1 MAKITISEKDISK
14 IPSNEVGNDVVY
26 VPGYAVTG
34 PANTP
39 TLCRTLSEFQKI
51 FGINPYLFEKTETYN
66 DVFAPYTGN
75 SGANN
80 VSNNYLTRLSTGDYN
95 FCLKNSVET
104 SYVYAVEL
112 LSKGMPIIFERVV
125 DDSLLK
131 AHADLVDSTGNKIL
145 RVVAKYPGRYGQSIS
160 YILEKDS
167 ANYKLTITQDSS
179 FKNSNENDVIYLS
192 KPSTE
197 PYTISL
203 DPYSS
208 NYFENVNYGMVD
220 IIKGENFNQNSTL
233 VESSKTEDGL
243 IVETYLTNT
252 FSDTVDFSLNT
263 FYGKL
268 ESSVYSKLEDK
279 NEYAI
284 KYLTSGGYP
293 NYFESSKLNTGKE
306 SISKTMAQVATKRSD
321 CIAILDYIKNDN
333 DVNLTNLKTSIQ
345 LDIDNSNVQTK
356 DFNFE
361 QIYKYAV
368 MFAPYGKYKSNVLGG
383 TYILPASFA
392 YLNTLAESL
401 KTNPSWYAVAGIT
414 RGIVSNLEELVP
426 NMTGAMADDLQPST
440 GVCIN
445 PILNIKPYGYTI

>member
-26 VPGYAVTG
+26 IPGYAVTG

-66 DVFAPYTGN
+66 DVFAPYTGG
-75 SGANN
+75 ST
-80 VSNNYLTRLSTGDYN
+80 SDNYLTRLSTGDYN
-95 FCLKNSVET
+95 FCLENSVET

-112 LSKGMPIIFERVV
+112 LNKGMPIIFERVV

-131 AHADLVDSTGNKIL
+131 AYADLVDSTGNEIL
-145 RVVAKYPGRYGQSIS
+145 KVVAKYPGRYGKSIN
-160 YILEKDS
+160 YTLEEDS
-167 ANYKLTITQDSS
+167 GAYKLTITQDIS
-179 FKNSNENDVIYLS
+179 FKNRTENDVIYLS
-192 KPSTE
+192 KPLTE
-197 PYTISL
+197 SYIISL
-203 DPYSS
+203 DPYSN
-208 NYFENVNYGMVD
+208 NYFENVNYSMVD
-220 IIKGENFNQNSTL
+220 IIKGENFNQDSIL
-233 VESSKTEDGL
+233 VESSKTADGL
-243 IVETYLTNT
+243 IVETYLTNAFLAT
-252 FSDTVDFSLNT
+252 AADFSLNT
-263 FYGKL
+263 FYVKL
-268 ESSVYSKLEDK
+268 ESSVYNKLEDK

-306 SISKTMAQVATKRSD
+306 SISKTMAQVAAKRSD

-345 LDIDNSNVQTK
+345 LDIDNSSVQTK

-361 QIYKYAV
+361 QIYKYAA
-368 MFAPYGKYKSNVLGG
+368 MFAPYGKYKSSVLGG
-383 TYILPASFA
+383 IYILPASFA

>member
-26 VPGYAVTG
+26 IPGYAVTG

-66 DVFAPYTGN
+66 DVFAPNT
-75 SGANN
+75 SGSA
-80 VSNNYLTRLSTGDYN
+80 SDNYLTRLSTGDYN
-95 FCLKNSVET
+95 FCLENSVES

-112 LSKGMPIIFERVV
+112 LNKGMPIIFERVV

-131 AHADLVDSTGNKIL
+131 AYADLVDSTGNKIL
-145 RVVAKYPGRYGQSIS
+145 KVVAKYPGRYGKSIN
-160 YILEKDS
+160 YTLEEDS
-167 ANYKLTITQDSS
+167 GAYKLTITQDIS
-179 FKNSNENDVIYLS
+179 FKNRTENDVIYLS
-192 KPSTE
+192 KPLTE
-197 PYTISL
+197 SYTISL
-203 DPYSS
+203 DPYSN
-208 NYFENVNYGMVD
+208 NYFENVNYSMVD
-220 IIKGENFNQNSTL
+220 IIKGENFNQDSTL
-233 VESSKTEDGL
+233 VESSKTGNNV
-243 IVETYLTNT
+243 IVETYLTNVFLNT
-252 FSDTVDFSLNT
+252 TADFSLNT
-263 FYGKL
+263 FYDKL
-268 ESSVYSKLEDK
+268 KSSVYNKLEDK
-279 NEYAI
+279 NEYAV

-306 SISKTMAQVATKRSD
+306 SISKIMAQVATKRSD
-321 CIAILDYIKNDN
+321 CIAVLDYIKNAN
-333 DVNLTNLKTSIQ
+333 DVSLTDLKTFIQ
-345 LDIDNSNVQTK
+345 RDIDNSSIQTK

-368 MFAPYGKYKSNVLGG
+368 MFAPYGKYKSDVLGG